1 MKGGRA
7 SGKGKEGGKGGRR
20 IPIIKRSD
28 GVRNEGV
35 RVSFFFFLL
44 FLFRERERR
53 ANSSLAKIG
62 ALLRVFVGTRT
73 FITRLI
79 ILIAGELSFFINLD
93 ASP

>member
-35 RVSFFFFLL
+35 RVSFPFS
-44 FLFRERERR
+44 RERERC

-73 FITRLI
+73 FITRLV

>member
-35 RVSFFFFLL
+35 RVSFPFS
-44 FLFRERERR
+44 REREMRELKLGKDWSFVACLRR
-53 ANSSLAKIG
+53 DSYIYYTAGNSHSG
-62 ALLRVFVGTRT
+62 
-73 FITRLI
+73 
-79 ILIAGELSFFINLD
+79 
-93 ASP
+93 

>member
-35 RVSFFFFLL
+35 RVSFFFF
-44 FLFRERERR
+44 FFSFFERERR

-62 ALLRVFVGTRT
+62 VLLRVFVGTRT

>member
-35 RVSFFFFLL
+35 SFFFF
-44 FLFRERERR
+44 FFSFFERERR

>member
-35 RVSFFFFLL
+35 RVSFFFFSS
-44 FLFRERERR
+44 FPFSRERDARTQAWQRLELCCV
-53 ANSSLAKIG
+53 SSSGLVH
-62 ALLRVFVGTRT
+62 LLHG
-73 FITRLI
+73 
-79 ILIAGELSFFINLD
+79 
-93 ASP
+93 

>member
-44 FLFRERERR
+44 FLFRERETRELKLGKDWSFVACLRR
-53 ANSSLAKIG
+53 DSYIYYTAGNSHSG
-62 ALLRVFVGTRT
+62 
-73 FITRLI
+73 
-79 ILIAGELSFFINLD
+79 
-93 ASP
+93 

>member
-1 MKGGRA
+1 MKGERA

-35 RVSFFFFLL
+35 RVSFFFF
-44 FLFRERERR
+44 FFSFFERERR

>member
-1 MKGGRA
+1 M

-35 RVSFFFFLL
+35 RVSFFFF
-44 FLFRERERR
+44 FFSFFERERR